1 MKKILQ
7 KLVGSLKKNI
17 PTKTVPTAPIPVH
30 TAYAVPKG
38 SCWVAL
44 TNNVMLISKNM
55 QNAEYHKYSLALL
68 VASFA
73 FPKLKVKPTSHNPA
87 IINMIQFIFVYT

>member
-1 MKKILQ
+1 
-7 KLVGSLKKNI
+7 
-17 PTKTVPTAPIPVH
+17 
-30 TAYAVPKG
+30 
-38 SCWVAL
+38 
-44 TNNVMLISKNM
+44 MLISKNM